1 MTLEVPHHVVFLDK
15 TWCMRMTV
23 NPKCVVMALA
33 SLLTRGDQQ
42 QRPGTLPCMLE
53 HKMNLFWCEFN
64 FVSGMK
70 SEDYHNLINGEN
82 IEHCMVIQLLPNLEE
97 PSLIVMSNA
106 SYQGVLLDKPLTQ
119 IRRKYEIFYSL
130 QWKGISSAEGSLKAE
145 LLNLATANTSS
156 RQIWDMTII
165 QSHNSSSASE
175 QILLVKRLGLFSAS
189 FSIMPWSCS
198 CTSAV
203 PSDSFRFL

>member
-1 MTLEVPHHVVFLDK
+1 
-15 TWCMRMTV
+15 MTV

-97 PSLIVMSNA
+97 PSFIVMNNA
-106 SYQGVLLDKPLTQ
+106 PYHSVLLEKPPTWSWRKDK
-119 IRRKYEIFYSL
+119 IIVWL
-130 QWKGISSAEGSLKAE
+130 QEKVIPFAEGSFKAK
-145 LLNLATANTSS
+145 LLNPATANTSS
-156 RQIWDMTII
+156 R
-165 QSHNSSSASE
+165 
-175 QILLVKRLGLFSAS
+175 KR
-189 FSIMPWSCS
+189 
-198 CTSAV
+198 
-203 PSDSFRFL
+203 